1 MNRLLAPLFEIQ
13 THKHSLYFILQIFIG
28 IFYFTVLVTG
38 LSATAGLAMSVI
50 GLPFAAVTGVSTL
63 YVAKK
68 LWNGERWLLNRFY
81 TEDFF
86 RFETVGGDGLLDW
99 MKESFSDSSSWAA
112 FVAGMLRLPLGV
124 FVFTVLVVS
133 QTTFLALLASPF
145 YYDSGLVQFG
155 GEAVLTSPV
164 HAVIA
169 VIIGLVGIVL
179 SSHVVRF
186 AGDRLIKA
194 LRRPR

>member
-1 MNRLLAPLFEIQ
+1 MNKLLAPLFELR
-13 THKHSLYFILQIFIG
+13 THQHTVYFLVQLFIG
-28 IFYFTVLVTG
+28 IVYFTVLMTG

-68 LWNGERWLLNRFY
+68 LWNGERWLLNRLY
-81 TEDFF
+81 QEDFF
-86 RFETVGGDGLLDW
+86 RFGGTGGEGLLGW
-99 MKESFSDSSSWAA
+99 MKESFSDKESWIA
-112 FVAGMLRLPLGV
+112 FVSGLIRLPLGV

-133 QTTFLALLASPF
+133 QVTFLALLAAPF
-145 YYDSGLVQFG
+145 YYDQGLVQFG

-169 VIIGLVGIVL
+169 VVIGLLGLFL
-179 SSHVVRF
+179 SSHVIRF

-194 LRRPR
+194 LRAN